1 MTCQLV
7 NRKHVGDMR
16 TNGHW
21 PKGKGVPLSFAKKLK
36 LNIIIIM
43 EKEFIRTR
51 SVLDILVSLAFVS
64 LGTILTFYPL
74 GKMSG
79 AIGIV
84 CLIVGFLSLLLLKT
98 TYKDEMGEEGYIKKT
113 FCFPNDMKEDILA
126 AMRNGSI
133 ENIGNIHSECNS
145 QSILLCAYCHKKS
158 DKVFLRL
165 YEYVPYSYVPCTD
178 FCKVSYGELKEM
190 LG

>member
-1 MTCQLV
+1 
-7 NRKHVGDMR
+7 
-16 TNGHW
+16 
-21 PKGKGVPLSFAKKLK
+21 
-36 LNIIIIM
+36 M

-98 TYKDEMGEEGYIKKT
+98 TYKDEMGEKGYIKKT

-133 ENIGNIHSECNS
+133 ENIGNIHFGVHLAVNTALR
-145 QSILLCAYCHKKS
+145 ILPQEVRQGIPAS
-158 DKVFLRL
+158 V
-165 YEYVPYSYVPCTD
+165 
-178 FCKVSYGELKEM
+178 
-190 LG
+190 